1 MQGIEVLSAQELGM
15 QHPTT
20 WFDLMKIDKYKT
32 HESSPQKTLLGNVLG
47 TIAGDYL
54 K

>member
-1 MQGIEVLSAQELGM
+1 
-15 QHPTT
+15 
-20 WFDLMKIDKYKT
+20 MKIDKKYKT

-47 TIAGDYL
+47 TIARDYL